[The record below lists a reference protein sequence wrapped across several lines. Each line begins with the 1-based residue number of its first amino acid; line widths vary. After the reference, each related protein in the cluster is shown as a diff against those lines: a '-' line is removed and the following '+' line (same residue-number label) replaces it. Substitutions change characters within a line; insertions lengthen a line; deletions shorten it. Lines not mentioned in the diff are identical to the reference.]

1 MRDLETI
8 VNIELQNVYNWLTA
22 NKLTLNIK
30 KSNFV
35 IFRPY
40 QKRLAYQPK
49 LCMFDNEKN
58 KYVSLESKVYIKYL
72 GVLIDQ
78 NLSWKYHIDSI
89 VTKISK
95 NVGLIAKLRHS
106 VPRPILLNIY
116 NSLIHPYLTYGLA
129 AWGQACKTY
138 LNKIL
143 ILQKRALRL
152 LYFADWHDHA
162 IPLFLE
168 ANVLP
173 ITFLYYESVSA
184 LMHDINNDKAPV
196 NMSNSFQKTPSIHS
210 YNTRSSTSGK
220 FYVKSSR
227 LEIQN
232 DSFSRLGVKLWNKIC
247 YF

>member
-1 MRDLETI
+1 MAVEF
-8 VNIELQNVYNWLTA
+8 E
-22 NKLTLNIK
+22 
-30 KSNFV
+30 
-35 IFRPY
+35 
-40 QKRLAYQPK
+40 
-49 LCMFDNEKN
+49 
-58 KYVSLESKVYIKYL
+58 
-72 GVLIDQ
+72 GVL
-78 NLSWKYHIDSI
+78 KF
-89 VTKISK
+89 
-95 NVGLIAKLRHS
+95 
-106 VPRPILLNIY
+106 
-116 NSLIHPYLTYGLA
+116 YLTYGLA

-152 LYFADWHDHA
+152 LYFANWHDHA

-173 ITFLYYESVSA
+173 ITFLYLYYESISA

-196 NMSNSFQKTPSIHS
+196 NMSNLFQKTSNIQS

-232 DSFSRLGVKLWNKIC
+232 NSFVRKTLFTFVPDSSNNIIYVREHKLRRENCIAS
-247 YF
+247 